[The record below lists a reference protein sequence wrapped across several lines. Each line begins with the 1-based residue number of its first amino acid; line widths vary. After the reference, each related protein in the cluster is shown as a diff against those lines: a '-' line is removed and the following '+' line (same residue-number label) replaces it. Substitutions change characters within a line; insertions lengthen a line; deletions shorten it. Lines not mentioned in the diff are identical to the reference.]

1 MERKIM
7 CYGVRDYEVSTFD
20 SLAKQ
25 YNYELV
31 YSPKYL
37 NNDIRSDA
45 YGYEIV
51 MVRGNCP
58 LNKESL
64 ADLKEHGLKTLLT
77 RTAGYNH
84 IDVKACKDLGINC
97 AFAPGYSPNAISEL
111 TLTLAMSLLRNVAY
125 ATNRTRKGN
134 FLVTNQMFSR
144 EVRSCTVGILGCG
157 KIGRTT
163 GSLFKGLGARVVGYD
178 PYPTDAGREILEYMP
193 LDKFIGECD
202 IICCHLPYI
211 KGVNEDFINA
221 EFISKMKEHSIL
233 VNTAR
238 GEVMDYEAVIEA
250 VESKKLD
257 GLALDVVKN
266 EKALFFK
273 DRTGEELSDPVHSKL
288 LELYPRVIIT
298 PHIGSASNLALRDM
312 IEFSLKN
319 MDEILASGTCKNSLT
334 K

>member
-1 MERKIM
+1 
-7 CYGVRDYEVSTFD
+7 
-20 SLAKQ
+20 
-25 YNYELV
+25 
-31 YSPKYL
+31 
-37 NNDIRSDA
+37 
-45 YGYEIV
+45 
-51 MVRGNCP
+51 
-58 LNKESL
+58 
-64 ADLKEHGLKTLLT
+64 
-77 RTAGYNH
+77 
-84 IDVKACKDLGINC
+84 
-97 AFAPGYSPNAISEL
+97 
-111 TLTLAMSLLRNVAY
+111 MSLLRNVAY

-134 FLVTNQMFSR
+134 FLVTNKMFSR
-144 EVRSCTVGILGCG
+144 EVRSCTVGILGCS

-163 GSLFKGLGARVVGYD
+163 GLLFKGLGARVVGYD

-211 KGVNEDFINA
+211 KGVNENFINA
-221 EFISKMKEHSIL
+221 EFIGKMKEHSIL

-238 GEVMDYEAVIEA
+238 GEVMDYEAVVEA
-250 VESKKLD
+250 LESKKLD

-273 DRTGEELSDPVHSKL
+273 DRTGEELSDPIHAKL
-288 LELYPRVIIT
+288 LEMYPRVIIT

-319 MDEILASGTCKNSLT
+319 MDEILEKGTCKNTLI